1 MHWYDKKPD
10 VDNIAK
16 SILDALNGAA
26 YDDDKQ
32 VVALMIHKEYSDTP
46 RVDIKLG
53 DINDDTR
60 GTDTSYI

>member
-1 MHWYDKKPD
+1 
-10 VDNIAK
+10 
-16 SILDALNGAA
+16 
-26 YDDDKQ
+26 
-32 VVALMIHKEYSDTP
+32 MIHKEYSDTP